1 VAQPKRRKAP
11 KAQARDEEDLLEEVL
26 PEKVSRAILKAAK
39 EQHEEE
45 APEEE
50 MDEEED
56 DDLEVEQDGEDPEVD
71 ADGFVFA
78 DAITAEEERAL
89 ALFMGQSE
97 PKGRNLADIIMEKL
111 EAKEQQ
117 EAAPVPAG
125 LSPKVVKVYS
135 DIGEWMRR
143 FKSGKMPKA
152 LKVVPQLLNW
162 EEVLYLTNPVDWSA
176 NAHHEATKLFASNLN
191 QAMAQRFY
199 NLVVLPAVRE
209 DIGKNGRLHFH
220 LYQALKKAL
229 YKPQAWLRGILLPLA
244 AESCTLREAAILGSV
259 VSKMTIPPLH
269 AAAAMMKLAEMQP
282 WYGSTSVL
290 LTAFINKKYALP
302 RRVVDTLVAHFH
314 SFVNDER
321 ELPVVWH
328 QCLLTFVQR
337 YKLELDDAH
346 KKRLKVVL
354 RSHLHKHMG
363 PEIRREMFAA

>member
-1 VAQPKRRKAP
+1 
-11 KAQARDEEDLLEEVL
+11 
-26 PEKVSRAILKAAK
+26 
-39 EQHEEE
+39 
-45 APEEE
+45 
-50 MDEEED
+50 
-56 DDLEVEQDGEDPEVD
+56 
-71 ADGFVFA
+71 
-78 DAITAEEERAL
+78 
-89 ALFMGQSE
+89 MGQSE

-199 NLVVLPAVRE
+199 NLVLLPAVRE

-244 AESCTLREAAILGSV
+244 QEACTLKEAVILS
-259 VSKMTIPPLH
+259 SIINKISIPTLH
-269 AAAAMMKLAEMQP
+269 SAAAMMKLCQLEP
-282 WYGSTSVL
+282 WYGPTSVIL
-290 LTAFINKKYALP
+290 SAFINKKYALP
-302 RRVVDTLVAHFH
+302 RKALDALVMHFY
-314 SFVNDER
+314 SFVKDDR

-328 QCLLTFVQR
+328 QCLLCFAQR
-337 YKLELDDAH
+337 YKLELDAGH
-346 KKRLKVVL
+346 KNKLKLVL
-354 RSHLHKHMG
+354 RQHLHKHMG
-363 PEIRREMFAA
+363 AEIRRELFSA